1 MAKEEDPKI
10 LLRQNVQKKLSL
22 FFPEDS
28 YSFTNQAVDDGLESH
43 DFMVKPV
50 SILPFLQTALLDDKI
65 LEVEMDGMTRIYF
78 SRLYD
83 ELPELV
89 ETEDEEDGEIS
100 LEEPEYTAGD
110 YLKLMNHVICLPLE
124 PGMGNLAIRNSQRIV
139 LRLFTSSLAIELG
152 TFFQDLAVVRGLP
165 VLRLSFPIIGRKV
178 KGNRAF
184 RAKVTLEMNFE
195 LFIKGKKKRPD
206 IETHAIDISND
217 GMSFEIQKEEQKLFK
232 EDEICSIQFILNGDT
247 LTKVNGTVRHISKIR
262 EKKGIQYR
270 IGVQFDIPT
279 RSLAATIETLVA
291 TVQRVHLQEL
301 SELSEESGINL
312 VQ

>member
-1 MAKEEDPKI
+1 MADEENPQV

-22 FFPEDS
+22 FFPEDN
-28 YSFTNQAVDDGLESH
+28 YSFTNQAVDDGLESGE
-43 DFMVKPV
+43 FMIKPV
-50 SILPFLQTALLDDKI
+50 TILPFLQTALLDDKI
-65 LEVEMDGMTRIYF
+65 LELEMDGMTRVYF

-83 ELPELV
+83 ELPELEEV
-89 ETEDEEDGEIS
+89 EDEEGQTS
-100 LEEPEYTAGD
+100 LLEPEYMVGD
-110 YLKLMNHVICLPLE
+110 YLKLMHHIICLPLE
-124 PGMGNLAIRNSQRIV
+124 PGLGNLTIRNSQKVV
-139 LRLFTSSLAIELG
+139 LRLFTSSMAIELG

-165 VLRLSFPIIGRKV
+165 VLQLSFPIIGRKV

-184 RAKVTLEMNFE
+184 RAKVTLEMDFS

-206 IETHAIDISND
+206 IQTHAIDICSD

-232 EDEICSIQFILNGDT
+232 DDEICSIQFILNGEP
-247 LTKVNGTVRHISKIR
+247 LTKVNGTVRHNSKIR

-270 IGVQFDIPT
+270 IGVQFDLPT

-301 SELSEESGINL
+301 SDLSEESGIDL
-312 VQ
+312 IE

>member
-1 MAKEEDPKI
+1 MSKEEDPKI

-22 FFPEDS
+22 FFPEDN
-28 YSFTNQAVDDGLESH
+28 YSFTNQAVDDGLESA

-50 SILPFLQTALLDDKI
+50 TILPFLQTALLDDKI
-65 LEVEMDGMTRIYF
+65 LEVEMDGMTRVYF

-83 ELPELV
+83 ELPEL
-89 ETEDEEDGEIS
+89 EEIELEDGEIS
-100 LEEPEYTAGD
+100 LEEPEYIAGD
-110 YLKLMNHVICLPLE
+110 YLKLMNHIICLPLE
-124 PGMGNLAIRNSQRIV
+124 PGMGNLTIRNSQKVV
-139 LRLFTSSLAIELG
+139 LRLFTSSMAVELG

-184 RAKVTLEMNFE
+184 RAKVTLEMDFE

-206 IETHAIDISND
+206 IKTHAIDICSD
-217 GMSFEIQKEEQKLFK
+217 GMSFEIQKEERKLFR
-232 EDEICSIQFILNGDT
+232 EDEICSIQFILNGEP
-247 LTKVNGTVRHISKIR
+247 LAKVNGTVRHNSKIR

-270 IGVQFDIPT
+270 IGVQFDLPT

-301 SELSEESGINL
+301 SDLSEESGINL